1 MDIYAARRELKLGL
15 KKIQDLHLRV
25 VHYDRVSTEKEEQKS
40 SIVNQNYYSEEL
52 IRSHPNWTYAGR
64 YVDEATTGLSVQKR
78 KGFSAMMDDAKR
90 GKFDLIITKEVPRF
104 ARNTLDSIQWSRR
117 LLEYGVAVWFI
128 NNNIN
133 TLEEDSEFM
142 LTFMSGMAQEES
154 RRISERV
161 KFGQSQSIKR
171 GHVMGANNMYG
182 YIKENC
188 SLSIDEST
196 SEMIKYIFSR
206 YASGEAGTRKIGK
219 ELFEKG
225 FTNRYG
231 NPIKSYT
238 IQNIIKNPKYKG
250 YYCGGKVV
258 VEDMLTKKQRF
269 IPEEDWIC
277 YKDDGTT
284 VPAIVSEELWNR
296 ANEILKK
303 RSADAHSNNR
313 STQKINLFTGKIIC
327 ENDGASYWLMTNKNR
342 APYWGCSIKK
352 VQGKEKCDSLSIK
365 EEELIHIIKDIIH
378 EDLGDLSSVVNQYFN
393 DFKSLLSNTDS
404 KKEIIRLENEIK
416 KIHTKQDRL
425 LEHNLNGYLDN
436 EEYYSR
442 DGILRNQKK
451 ELEAELK
458 KIKIETSDY
467 HINEI
472 ESKVQ
477 KHLNDICKIHDST
490 ITKKTIDILF
500 DKIYAKK
507 TGERSM
513 SLTFKLNIG
522 YDIQKEYISSKN
534 NTFRCDTMV
543 NLMIAQ
549 RSKSFYRRK
558 PIISGLP
565 QGIDYNYQVVI

>member
-1 MDIYAARRELKLGL
+1 MDIYAARRELKSGL

-52 IRSHPNWTYAGR
+52 IRSVPNWTYAGR

-78 KGFSAMMDDAKR
+78 KGFSAMMEDAKR

-154 RRISERV
+154 RKISERV
-161 KFGQSQSIKR
+161 KFGQSQSIRR

-196 SEMIKYIFSR
+196 AEMVRYIFSR
-206 YASGEAGTRKIGK
+206 YASGEVGTSKIGK
-219 ELFEKG
+219 ELYEKG

-231 NPIKSYT
+231 KTISSRT
-238 IQNIIKNPKYKG
+238 IQNIIQNPKYKG

-269 IPEEDWIC
+269 IPKENWLC

-284 VPAIVSEELWNR
+284 VPAIVSEELWNK

-303 RSADAHSNNR
+303 RSADVKSKNR

-327 ENDGASYWLMTNKNR
+327 ENDGASYWLLTNKNR
-342 APYWGCSIKK
+342 APYWGCSVKK
-352 VQGKEKCDSLSIK
+352 VQGKEKCDSLPIK
-365 EEELIHIIKDIIH
+365 EEELIHIIKEIIH
-378 EDLGDLSSVVNQYFN
+378 EDLGNLNSVVDQYFS
-393 DFKSLLSNTDS
+393 DFKSLISNTDS
-404 KKEIIRLENEIK
+404 KNEIIRLENEIK

-442 DGILRNQKK
+442 DRILRDQKK

-458 KIKIETSDY
+458 KIKVETSDY

-472 ESKVQ
+472 ECKVK
-477 KHLNDICKIHDST
+477 KHLNDICTITDST

-507 TGERSM
+507 TSERSM
-513 SLTFKLNIG
+513 TLTFKLNIG
-522 YDIQKEYISSKN
+522 YDIQKEYITPKN
-534 NTFRCDTMV
+534 NKMRCDTMV
-543 NLMIAQ
+543 KKMIEQQEKQMAG
-549 RSKSFYRRK
+549 K
-558 PIISGLP
+558 
-565 QGIDYNYQVVI
+565 